1 MASVPES
8 AVVET
13 SADPELI
20 GPDPREGGTVDS
32 GGGMM
37 HDCHD
42 EIEAEEIAEK
52 ESNVGPAAFGEELE
66 PVARYISTAFTY
78 L

>member
-8 AVVET
+8 AVVANQT
-13 SADPELI
+13 ISADPEMI
-20 GPDPREGGTVDS
+20 GPDPNEGGSSLTGRTDS
-32 GGGMM
+32 GGGVM

-42 EIEAEEIAEK
+42 EIEAEEIAER
-52 ESNVGPAAFGEELE
+52 ESSFSPALPLFCLC
-66 PVARYISTAFTY
+66 YS